1 MRLFIDGAMKAV
13 PAVTDGNFGDPLL
26 PSDRAAVG
34 TGIIFYLAAGESV
47 SFAVATK
54 QPDAGSPAVV
64 ATLTGPGRFD
74 EPLGPKSNIFVTA
87 ISGAPKYRQL

>member
-1 MRLFIDGAMKAV
+1 MRYFIDGAMKAV
-13 PAVTDGNFGDPLL
+13 PAVVDATYGDPLL
-26 PSDRAAVG
+26 PTDRVAVG

-47 SFAVATK
+47 SFTVATK

-64 ATLTGPGRFD
+64 STLTGPNRYD

-87 ISGAPKYRQL
+87 ISGAPKYRQI